1 MPHRCSESVSAAHLS
16 FGEVKAMQGDKNVA
30 TQEAEQA
37 SRLTGGDGTLES
49 TQTSSCEAADTG
61 AQTVASLWTVVDPGK
76 TTPPTSDDYSH
87 WTVEQLR
94 KECTSRKMRLGR
106 KTSVEE
112 RVQRLLQFD
121 EPHRSMVCTTLTSA
135 TGGSSELSPSSG
147 NGSIRLLNVLFSGT
161 FAERF
166 ARIGDKPSRAQLD
179 AGETHSNSTFWRDV
193 TSEFNTNR
201 ADYNA
206 LFSSDVR
213 FEGGDA
219 SIAVIHGAANCTK
232 CGKTSIKNT

>member
-1 MPHRCSESVSAAHLS
+1 
-16 FGEVKAMQGDKNVA
+16 MQGDKNVA
-30 TQEAEQA
+30 ATTEQEAEQA
-37 SRLTGGDGTLES
+37 SRVTGGDGTLGS

-61 AQTVASLWTVVDPGK
+61 SQIVASLWTVLDPRK
-76 TTPPTSDDYSH
+76 ITPPTSDDYSH
-87 WTVEQLR
+87 WTLEQLR

-121 EPHRSMVCTTLTSA
+121 ELHHSMVCATLASA
-135 TGGSSELSPSSG
+135 TSGSSELSPSSG
-147 NGSIRLLNVLFSGT
+147 NGSIHLLNVLFSDT
-161 FAERF
+161 FAARF

-201 ADYNA
+201 ADYNT
-206 LFSSDVR
+206 LFPSDVR
-213 FEGGDA
+213 FEGIDA
-219 SIAVIHGAANCTK
+219 SIDVIH
-232 CGKTSIKNT
+232 